1 MFLNNFINLKI
12 NNLLILICLCAHLF
26 FWDTFF
32 GEYYLFN
39 SNVINFKVL
48 IIYPFFY
55 YLINNYKLVIKENL
69 NIIYIGFFLL
79 IHLLF
84 NIDTNSFFSKN
95 LVNLLFILAVLIVCR
110 VYKNFI
116 SNNLKN
122 ITYLFLVIFFFIFLL
137 NNIFYKIDN
146 FNNKYFLVLNSFIF
160 LENSHFAMSIL
171 PVIFFLIFYGKS
183 KFSYINILGF
193 FLLVISTIFFYSTT
207 LFLGFFVILF
217 FSLLFYFH
225 ELRKRSLLIAISLFF
240 LFYSAEVRN
249 NFLKNNTSSLNNNTS
264 SLNSDIKISSF
275 IKLSNKVSKY
285 SLNEL
290 ENYNYDFENL
300 QKKKNLY
307 NLWKKDSNLHIRDFF
322 IKNYDYL
329 PTVNI
334 PLLYDLSTNV
344 IINSAKVAFFS
355 LREKF
360 YGYGINN
367 YEFAFAKQMLSE
379 NITVSDYEKIIYLL
393 NYNDASN
400 NFFKLITE
408 FGIFS
413 LIFTYILIKYAIAD
427 KVPISEKLFFISIVL
442 VQLCRGAGY
451 INGGFTFAFGMM
463 INQLYIKNFSKF
475 KNYG

>member
-12 NNLLILICLCAHLF
+12 NNLFILICLCAHLF
-26 FWDTFF
+26 FWDTFL

-39 SNVINFKVL
+39 TNIMSFKVL

-95 LVNLLFILAVLIVCR
+95 LVKLLFILTVLIVCR

-137 NNIFYKIDN
+137 NIIFYKIDT
-146 FNNKYFLVLNSFIF
+146 FNNKYFFVLNSFIF

-207 LFLGFFVILF
+207 LFLGFFVILS

-225 ELRKRSLLIAISLFF
+225 ELRKRSLLISISLFF

-264 SLNSDIKISSF
+264 SLNSDIKISSL

-307 NLWKKDSNLHIRDFF
+307 NLWKQDSNLNIRDFF

-329 PTVNI
+329 PAVNF

-379 NITVSDYEKIIYLL
+379 NITVSTNEKIIYLL